1 VNDNSCD
8 IHFANSYICAAN
20 MSYKSLQD
28 CITDL
33 EKHGHLIRIK
43 EEVDPYLQMAAIHLR
58 VFEHGGPAILFENV
72 RGSKFPAVSN
82 LFGTLERSKFIFRDT
97 LDKIKILVDLKSDP
111 IKGIKHPFKYLNVAA
126 MALSALPMKT
136 GRNAPVNFAKCKIS
150 DLPQIVNWPRDGG
163 PFVTMPQ
170 VYTED
175 ADKPG
180 IMNANLGMYRIQMAG
195 NDYILNEEIGL
206 HYQLHRGIGVHQT
219 KANAKGQPLK
229 VSIFVGGPPSHPVA
243 AVMPLPEGLSEMT
256 FAGALGNRRFRY
268 FYDDEGFCLSA
279 DADFVITGT
288 VMPHDNKPEGPF
300 GDHLGYYSLKHLF
313 PLLKVH
319 NVYHRKDAVW
329 SFTVVGRPPQEDTSF
344 GALIHEITGSAI
356 PKEIPGLHAVNAVD
370 AAGVH
375 PLLFAIGSERYTPYS
390 NERKPQ
396 EILTIANHILGKGQ
410 LSLAKYLFIAAQ
422 EDDPAL
428 DVNDIGG
435 FLKHILQRIDLS
447 RNLHFYTNTTI
458 DTLDYSG
465 SGLNSG
471 SKVAVAVAGAVIRE
485 LWLELP
491 AGFTLPLPFVNY
503 KMVMPGVLAVEVPK
517 NIRHSDSA
525 LIFEILEEELKDAE
539 LNGLPL
545 IVLCDDAAFTAQNLN
560 NFVWVTFT
568 RSNPSHDIYGIN
580 SFTEHKHWGCKG
592 PLIID
597 ARIKPHHAPVLEKD
611 PEVEMLVDKMGEKG
625 GSLYGII

>member
-1 VNDNSCD
+1 M
-8 IHFANSYICAAN
+8 AYP
-20 MSYKSLQD
+20 SLQS
-28 CITDL
+28 CLTDL
-33 EKHGHLIRIK
+33 EKNGHLIRIK
-43 EEVDPYLQMAAIHLR
+43 QKVDPYLEMAAIHLR
-58 VFEHGGPAILFENV
+58 VFEHEGPAILFENV
-72 RGSKFPAVSN
+72 KGSKFPAVSN
-82 LFGTLERSKFIFRDT
+82 LFGTLNRSRFIFRDT
-97 LDKIKILVDLKSDP
+97 LDKVKTLVDLKSDP
-111 IKGIKHPFKYLNVAA
+111 MKALKHPFKYLNTGIT
-126 MALSALPMKT
+126 ALSALPMKV
-136 GRNAPVNFAKCKIS
+136 GSRNAHVSFGKTQVS
-150 DLPQIVNWPRDGG
+150 ELPQIVNWPMDGG

-180 IMNANLGMYRIQMAG
+180 IMNANLGMYRIQLAG
-195 NDYILNEEIGL
+195 NDYLLNQEVGL

-268 FYDDEGFCLSA
+268 FYDSEGFCISA

-288 VMPHDNKPEGPF
+288 VMPHENKPEGPF
-300 GDHLGYYSLKHLF
+300 GDHLGYYSLQHPF

-319 NVYHRKDAVW
+319 NVYHRKNALW

-344 GALIHEITGSAI
+344 GALIHEITGAAI
-356 PKEIPGLHAVNAVD
+356 PHEIPGLHAINAVD

-375 PLLFAIGSERYTPYS
+375 PLLFAIGSERYTPYIK
-390 NERKPQ
+390 ERKPQ
-396 EILTIANHILGKGQ
+396 EILTIANHILGKNQ

-422 EDDPAL
+422 EDDPRL
-428 DVNDIGG
+428 NVNDIAG
-435 FLKHILQRIDLS
+435 FLKHILERIDLT
-447 RNLHFYTNTTI
+447 RDLHFHTRTTI

-471 SKVAVAVAGAVIRE
+471 SKVAITVAGAVKRQLITDIPSGFN
-485 LWLELP
+485 LP
-491 AGFTLPLPFVNY
+491 TIFTGFNLA
-503 KMVMPGVLAVEVPK
+503 MPGVLAVQAPK
-517 NIRHSDSA
+517 YTT
-525 LIFEILEEELKDAE
+525 ELDTDKQINL
-539 LNGLPL
+539 LNNHLKGQNLNSLPL
-545 IVLCDDAAFTAQNLN
+545 MVLCDDTAFTAQNIN
-560 NFVWVTFT
+560 NLIWVTFT

-580 SFTEHKHWGCKG
+580 SFIEYKHWGCHG

-611 PEVEMLVDKMGEKG
+611 PKVEKQVDALGVKG
-625 GSLYGII
+625 GVLEGII

>member
-1 VNDNSCD
+1 VYN
-8 IHFANSYICAAN
+8 
-20 MSYKSLQD
+20 SLQA
-28 CITDL
+28 CVADL
-33 EKHGHLIRIK
+33 EKNGRLIRVK

-58 VFEHGGPAILFENV
+58 VFENQGPAILFENV
-72 RGSKFPAVSN
+72 KGSKFPAVSN
-82 LFGTLERSKFIFRDT
+82 LFGTLDRSEFIFRDT
-97 LDKIKILVDLKSDP
+97 LDKIKTLVDLKSDP
-111 IKGIKHPFKYLNVAA
+111 IKAIKNPFKYANVALT
-126 MALSALPMKT
+126 ALSALPMKVGKGAPINF
-136 GRNAPVNFAKCKIS
+136 GRTHIS
-150 DLPQIVNWPRDGG
+150 ELPQIVNWPNDGG

-180 IMNANLGMYRIQMAG
+180 IMNANLGMYRIQLAG
-195 NDYILNEEIGL
+195 NDYVLDKEIGL

-268 FYDDEGFCLSA
+268 FYDAEGFCISA

-288 VMPHDNKPEGPF
+288 VMPHENKLEGPF
-300 GDHLGYYSLKHLF
+300 GDHLGYYSLKHPF
-313 PLLKVH
+313 PLMKVH
-319 NVYHRKDAVW
+319 NVYHKKDAIW

-344 GALIHEITGSAI
+344 GALIHEITGSAM

-375 PLLFAIGSERYTPYS
+375 PLLFAIGSERYTPYIK
-390 NERKPQ
+390 ERQPQ
-396 EILTIANHILGKGQ
+396 EILTIANHILGTGQ
-410 LSLAKYLFIAAQ
+410 LSLAKYLFIAAK

-428 DVNDIGG
+428 NVNDIGG
-435 FLKHILQRIDLS
+435 FLKHILQRVDLT
-447 RNLHFYTNTTI
+447 RDLHFYTKTTI

-465 SGLNSG
+465 DGLNTG
-471 SKVAVAVAGAVIRE
+471 SKVAITVAGDIKRE
-485 LWLELP
+485 LWTELP
-491 AGFTLPLPFVNY
+491 ANFTIPRPFSNF

-517 NIRHSDSA
+517 YINDKDIGDMLS
-525 LIFEILEEELKDAE
+525 ILDEHFIDAE
-539 LNGLPL
+539 LSGLPL
-545 IVLCDDAAFTAQNLN
+545 IILCDDAAFTAQNLD

-568 RSNPSHDIYGIN
+568 RSNPSHDIYGVH

-592 PLIID
+592 PLIIN

-611 PEVEMLVDKMGEKG
+611 PAVEKLVDKMGEKG
-625 GSLYGII
+625 GVLHGII

>member
-1 VNDNSCD
+1 MGYPN
-8 IHFANSYICAAN
+8 
-20 MSYKSLQD
+20 LQA

-58 VFEHGGPAILFENV
+58 VFEKGGPAILFEKV
-72 RGSKFPAVSN
+72 KGSKFPAVSN
-82 LFGTLERSKFIFRDT
+82 LFGTLERSEFIFRDS
-97 LDKIKILVDLKSDP
+97 LDKVKILVDVKTDP
-111 IKGIKHPFKYLNVAA
+111 MQAIKHPFRYANVALT
-126 MALSALPMKT
+126 ALSALPMKV
-136 GRNAPVNFAKCKIS
+136 GKKSFEKCNIE
-150 DLPQIVNWPRDGG
+150 DLPQIVNWPKDGG

-175 ADKPG
+175 SDKPG
-180 IMNANLGMYRIQMAG
+180 IMNANLGMYRIQLAG
-195 NDYILNEEIGL
+195 NDYILNKEIGL

-219 KANAKGQPLK
+219 KANAKGQSLK

-268 FYDDEGFCLSA
+268 FYDDEGFCISA
-279 DADFVITGT
+279 DADFIITGT
-288 VMPHDNKPEGPF
+288 VEPHENKSEGPF
-300 GDHLGYYSLKHLF
+300 GDHLGYYSLAHPF

-344 GALIHEITGSAI
+344 GALIHEITGSAL
-356 PKEIPGLHAVNAVD
+356 PQEIPGLHAVNAVD

-375 PLLFAIGSERYTPYS
+375 PLLFAIGSERYTPYIK
-390 NERKPQ
+390 ERKPQ
-396 EILTIANHILGKGQ
+396 EIITIANHILGKNQ

-422 EDDPAL
+422 EDDPKL
-428 DVNDIGG
+428 NVNDIDG
-435 FLKHILQRIDLS
+435 FITHILQRIDLT
-447 RNLHFYTNTTI
+447 RDLHFHTRTTI

-471 SKVAVAVAGAVIRE
+471 SKVAVTVAGDIKRE
-485 LWLELP
+485 LWANVP
-491 AGFTLPLPFVNY
+491 AGFSLPKPLVNY
-503 KMVMPGVLAVEVPK
+503 QMVMPGVLAIEVPK
-517 NIRHSDSA
+517 NIRTSDMPMIIEF
-525 LIFEILEEELKDAE
+525 LQEHFAE
-539 LNGLPL
+539 TDLTGIPL
-545 IVLCDDAAFTAQNLN
+545 FALCDDAAFTAENIN

-580 SFTEHKHWGCKG
+580 EFTEHKHWGCYG

-611 PEVEMLVDKMGEKG
+611 PEVEKMVDKMGETG
-625 GSLYGII
+625 GVLHGII